1 MKSFT
6 TVLFAFSILI
16 IGITQGQDTE
26 VCEDEE
32 QYISQC
38 PGWAD
43 SGECTGNA
51 AFMTASCKK
60 SCDFCKVETVEDL
73 QKELKEKEE
82 IDKDFMSKVLSRLR
96 INDEDNVIQDD
107 KIQNLEEL
115 EGEVEVLEKEVEK
128 QGELLNKTK
137 KAVDEQFQRLTNLTE
152 ILEGEGK
159 DDSEENE
166 VEDSD
171 SKETDGDTGTAVVES
186 VEVGS
191 SEQDS
196 SEGID
201 IVIPQKPKYK
211 CPEKDKKNYKIID
224 KQCYFFNINR
234 QKFGDAALKCKQ
246 VFNNDTK
253 GRIFEPRTIERN
265 DKVLEATKEFT
276 DGKSFN
282 FWLGITD
289 EDEEGKFKYQSDDK
303 FVDENFGNGK
313 PAMPW
318 FADGR
323 IKEPNG
329 GKGANCVY
337 AFSKNNRWFDF
348 RCARSRVYSIC
359 ELPVI
364 GIENA
369 QDSAEDV

>member
-1 MKSFT
+1 
-6 TVLFAFSILI
+6 
-16 IGITQGQDTE
+16 
-26 VCEDEE
+26 
-32 QYISQC
+32 
-38 PGWAD
+38 
-43 SGECTGNA
+43 
-51 AFMTASCKK
+51 
-60 SCDFCKVETVEDL
+60 
-73 QKELKEKEE
+73 
-82 IDKDFMSKVLSRLR
+82 
-96 INDEDNVIQDD
+96 
-107 KIQNLEEL
+107 
-115 EGEVEVLEKEVEK
+115 LEKEVEK

-152 ILEGEGK
+152 ILEGDGK
-159 DDSEENE
+159 DEENE

-171 SKETDGDTGTAVVES
+171 SKETDGDTEAAVVES
-186 VEVGS
+186 VEAGS